1 MLPSERII
9 KKYPILLRLLK
20 FAVRND
26 NNPEFQEL
34 SLVDSY
40 IQVLTE
46 IEANLD
52 EVFNEKVK
60 EKTSLGLD
68 KILSSFL
75 GDEAPE
81 YETWVE
87 KRQAINNKVQDFKKK
102 FVNTEEKRE
111 LIRRFELIMELTDM
125 AIDRSLDDKEYVD
138 MSHGNEEEDG
148 LWYLEEVDKE
158 MNKILTCFRPILKK
172 VERDLL
178 ILN

>member
-9 KKYPILLRLLK
+9 KKYPILLRVLK
-20 FAVRND
+20 FAVRNN
-26 NNPEFQEL
+26 NNPEFQDL

-52 EVFNEKVK
+52 EVFNEKVR
-60 EKTSLGLD
+60 EKNPLERD

-75 GDEAPE
+75 GDEVPEDE

-87 KRQAINNKVQDFKKK
+87 KRQAINNKVQEFKK
-102 FVNTEEKRE
+102 FLNTEEKRE
-111 LIRRFELIMELTDM
+111 LIKKFELIMDLTDM
-125 AIDRSLDDKEYVD
+125 AYDRFPDD
-138 MSHGNEEEDG
+138 EEEETIIGYG

-158 MNKILTCFRPILKK
+158 LNKILTCFRPILKK
-172 VERDLL
+172 VEREED
-178 ILN
+178 

>member
-9 KKYPILLRLLK
+9 TKYPILLRLLK

-26 NNPEFQEL
+26 DNPEFQAL

-40 IQVLTE
+40 IQVLIE
-46 IEANLD
+46 IETNLD
-52 EVFNEKVK
+52 EVFNEKVRG
-60 EKTSLGLD
+60 KTSLELD

-75 GDEAPE
+75 GDEVPE
-81 YETWVE
+81 FEDYIL
-87 KRQAINNKVQDFKKK
+87 KRQAINNKVQDFKK
-102 FVNTEEKRE
+102 FINTEEKRE

-125 AIDRSLDDKEYVD
+125 ALDRSLDD
-138 MSHGNEEEDG
+138 EEEETILGDG

-172 VERDLL
+172 VEREVY
-178 ILN
+178 